1 MRKTLIYL
9 RVSGNSKRWNPRLSG
24 GRGSCRAA
32 RWCQEAGSAGASPS
46 QFPDT
51 LIYLTVLVCLF
62 LTTEASPAETKRET
76 YDVVVERDVMVE
88 MRDGVR
94 LATDVYYPAKDGKPI
109 ETKLPAL
116 LMRTAYNK
124 ERWGPDIVRFFA
136 RHGYIS
142 VTQDCRGR
150 YKSEGRFF
158 PWVDD
163 PEDGYDTIEWIARL
177 PRSNGRVGM
186 HGPSHMAWVQ
196 FHAATQKPPHLVA
209 MAPYQGPINA
219 YKYSMRTGGALHL
232 GVLKW
237 VVKQAA
243 TGQNAPKDPEA
254 KRAIAKMGADQEF
267 LKWGTRIPWQRG
279 KTPLAAFPDYEDAA
293 FQLYFE
299 NNDYNDFWRQPG
311 LGMDEY
317 FDRFP
322 DMPILWITSWFD
334 WYPRTISDGYQ
345 AMVARGR
352 KDQYLIVG
360 PWTHWNNRYAVG
372 DVNFPNDGGG
382 IASRSAFLDFEL
394 AWFDRYLKGDTS
406 KDVGPPVQYYE
417 MGGGDGQRGAGG
429 RLNHGGHWRRG
440 DAWPPDTVR
449 PSKYFLH
456 ASGELST
463 AAPAEEPSST
473 TYVYDPNNTV
483 SSNGR
488 CIISYGPSAGRSF
501 AGMGPQDQI
510 QFQTLP
516 GHGTPGRP
524 IVERDDVVMFQTPP
538 LAEDVVIAGNI
549 GVTLWVSSDAP
560 DTDFYVKLVDVHPPN
575 SDYPRGYGFPVSEGI
590 LRARYREGFEQP
602 ALMQQ
607 RQKYRLTFPL
617 EPAANRFMANHRI
630 QIYICSSNFP
640 NFDINRNTGDPTSHH
655 VRIARNTI
663 HHDALHPSSIELPIR
678 GMKKEMR

>member
-1 MRKTLIYL
+1 MTRSLIHLTLL
-9 RVSGNSKRWNPRLSG
+9 ACST
-24 GRGSCRAA
+24 CT
-32 RWCQEAGSAGASPS
+32 AGAYSAEPARE
-46 QFPDT
+46 
-51 LIYLTVLVCLF
+51 VC
-62 LTTEASPAETKRET
+62 
-76 YDVVVERDVMVE
+76 DVVVERDVMVE

-109 ETKLPAL
+109 DMRHPAL

-163 PEDGYDTIEWIARL
+163 PEDGYDTIEWIATL

-196 FHAATQKPPHLVA
+196 FHAATQRPPHLVA
-209 MAPYQGPINA
+209 MAPYEGPINA

-232 GVLKW
+232 GLLKW

-243 TGQNAPKDPEA
+243 TGQDAAKDPAARRE
-254 KRAIAKMGADQEF
+254 ILKMGADQEF

-279 KTPLAAFPDYEDAA
+279 KTPLAAFPQYEEAA

-317 FDRFP
+317 FDSFP
-322 DMPILWITSWFD
+322 EMPILWITSWFD

-345 AMVARGR
+345 ALVARGR
-352 KDQYLIVG
+352 EDQSLIVG
-360 PWTHWNNRYAVG
+360 PWTHWNFRYAVG

-382 IASRSAFLDFEL
+382 LASREAFLDFEL

-406 KDVGPPVQYYE
+406 VKLGPPVQYYE
-417 MGGGDGQRGAGG
+417 MGGGDGRRGAGG
-429 RLNHGGHWRRG
+429 RLNHGGHWRHG
-440 DAWPPDTVR
+440 DAWPPKGVR
-449 PSKYFLH
+449 PNKYYLH
-456 ASGELST
+456 AGGELST
-463 AAPAEEPSST
+463 AAPVETNSST
-473 TYVYDPNNTV
+473 AYVYDPNNTV

-510 QFQTLP
+510 QFETLP
-516 GHGTPGRP
+516 GHGRPGRP

-538 LAEDVVIAGNI
+538 LKEDAVIAGNI
-549 GVTLWVSSDAP
+549 NVTLWVSSDAP

-575 SDYPRGYGFPVSEGI
+575 EDYPRGYGFPVSEGI
-590 LRARYREGFEQP
+590 LRARYRGGFEKSVLMKP
-602 ALMQQ
+602 A
-607 RQKYRLTFPL
+607 REYRLSFPL
-617 EPAANRFMANHRI
+617 EPAANRFLTNHRI
-630 QIYICSSNFP
+630 QIYVCSSNFP
-640 NFDINRNTGDPTSHH
+640 NFDINRNTGDPTSHA
-655 VRIARNTI
+655 VRRARNTI
-663 HHDALHPSSIELPIR
+663 HHDALHPSLIELPTCGETT
-678 GMKKEMR
+678 GMR